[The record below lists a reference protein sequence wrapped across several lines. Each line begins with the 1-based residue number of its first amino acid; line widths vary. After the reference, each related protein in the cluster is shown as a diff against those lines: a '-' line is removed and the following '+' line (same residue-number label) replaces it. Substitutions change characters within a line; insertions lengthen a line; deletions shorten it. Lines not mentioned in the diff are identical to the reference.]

1 MLIEDL
7 LRKKSAALITVG
19 PDDTAGTV
27 ADLITT
33 NNIGALP
40 VCDADGALVGII
52 SERDIVR
59 GLSKRTDGA
68 HEIKV
73 SDLMTSDVV
82 TCMSSDDATETMA
95 VMGKHHFRHILVVE
109 NGRLTAIISSRD
121 VMEATLED
129 TMAQRNTMANAYEMV
144 R

>member
-1 MLIEDL
+1 MRIEDL

-19 PDDTAGTV
+19 PDDTVGTV

-40 VCDADGALVGII
+40 VCDTQGALVGII

-59 GLSKRTDGA
+59 GLSERTDGT

-73 SDLMTSDVV
+73 SDLMTSDVM
-82 TCMSSDDATETMA
+82 TCVPGDDAVETMA
-95 VMGKHHFRHILVVE
+95 VMGKNHFRHIPVVE

-129 TMAQRNTMANAYEMV
+129 TTTQRNILANAYEMV